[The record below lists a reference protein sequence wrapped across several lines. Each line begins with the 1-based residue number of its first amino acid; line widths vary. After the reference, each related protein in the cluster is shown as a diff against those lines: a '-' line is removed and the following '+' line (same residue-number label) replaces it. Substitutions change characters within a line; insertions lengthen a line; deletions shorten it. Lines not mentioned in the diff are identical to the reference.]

1 MLHTQAVWGLYDV
14 PILPMEVVFSDI
26 RQTCEDD
33 RKDDLLTSCD
43 KQSAAE
49 C

>member
-1 MLHTQAVWGLYDV
+1 MLHTQVVWGLYDV
-14 PILPMEVVFSDI
+14 SILPMEVVFSDI
-26 RQTCEDD
+26 RWTYEDD
-33 RKDDLLTSCD
+33 RKDNLLTSCD